1 MEGKVAKPKDWKKNL
16 WELDPDDENNNGL
29 QNEDLIVWM
38 RTAAFPNF
46 RKLYRRINHNSTNDA
61 AKIFSEGLKKGN
73 YTLTINYSKLI
84 AYFYQQHI
92 NKMFFF
98 SAPDFKVKQFSGT
111 KSVVLSQTSILGGK
125 NPFLGIA
132 YIVVGCIC
140 LVVGIV
146 FLIIHIK
153 CGKV

>member
-1 MEGKVAKPKDWKKNL
+1 MCQGPLYTLPRLEKKEKKKKV
-16 WELDPDDENNNGL
+16 
-29 QNEDLIVWM
+29 
-38 RTAAFPNF
+38 
-46 RKLYRRINHNSTNDA
+46 RKLYRRINHNDTNTA
-61 AKIFSEGLKKGN
+61 AHFSEGLKKGN
-73 YTLTINYSKLI
+73 YTLTIDYN
-84 AYFYQQHI
+84 
-92 NKMFFF
+92 
-98 SAPDFKVKQFSGT
+98 FKVKQFSGT